1 MTTNEDTDTNNDNDT
16 IDNDQHEV
24 GYQSTD
30 RDDHDEDLDRAA
42 LIEAQL
48 LAGPYRWSHRITPKL
63 DRAFSAAQGGMT
75 CAVKNSVNPHLKSRY
90 ADLAAVIDAIREPM
104 SAAGVARYQTP
115 WTGEDGK
122 LYITTRLAC
131 DGEWVEADFKVPFEA
146 LKGLRAIQS
155 VGNAITYVKRY
166 ALTSMA
172 GVASG
177 EDDDGQSGDGDADR
191 RSATP
196 AENRWSTAV
205 KAFSE
210 IGVKPPALLSW
221 VGRKTVNEVDDDD
234 HDKLQTLYRGLK
246 ARDPAT
252 VAAFEGNE

>member
-1 MTTNEDTDTNNDNDT
+1 MMNENEEYPDEDTQDADNQT
-16 IDNDQHEV
+16 SE
-24 GYQSTD
+24 
-30 RDDHDEDLDRAA
+30 RDADADESEDYERAA
-42 LIEAQL
+42 LIESQL
-48 LAGPYRWSHRITPKL
+48 LAGPYRWSHRCTPKL

-131 DGEWVEADFKVPFEA
+131 EGEWVEADFKVPFES

-177 EDDDGQSGDGDADR
+177 EDDDGHSGDGGGDNGS
-191 RSATP
+191 RSQAP
-196 AENRWSTAV
+196 QNRWTTAV
-205 KAFSE
+205 GAFAE
-210 IGVKPPALLSW
+210 LGVKPPAMLAFI
-221 VGRKTVNEVDDDD
+221 GRKTVGQVDDGD
-234 HDKLQTLYRGLK
+234 HDKLQALYRGLK
-246 ARDPAT
+246 NRDPEV
-252 VAAFEGNE
+252 VAAFDEATA

>member
-1 MTTNEDTDTNNDNDT
+1 MTTNDHDDHD
-16 IDNDQHEV
+16 DQHDA
-24 GYQSTD
+24 GYQSID
-30 RDDHDEDLDRAA
+30 DAESDDHERAA
-42 LIEAQL
+42 LIESQL
-48 LAGPYRWSHRITPKL
+48 LAGPYRWSHVSTPKL
-63 DRAFSAAQGGMT
+63 DRAFATAQGGMT

-131 DGEWVEADFKVPFEA
+131 EGEWVEADFKVPFEA

-177 EDDDGQSGDGDADR
+177 EDDDGHAGDGGGDDR
-191 RSATP
+191 GSRASASQT
-196 AENRWSTAV
+196 RWATAV
-205 KAFSE
+205 GAFAE
-210 IGVKPPALLSW
+210 LKVKPPAMLAFL
-221 VGRKTVNEVDDDD
+221 GRKTVGQVDD
-234 HDKLQTLYRGLK
+234 HDHEKLASAYLRLK
-246 ARDPAT
+246 NRDPEI
-252 VAAFEGNE
+252 VAVFEDKG

>member
-1 MTTNEDTDTNNDNDT
+1 MNENEEYPDEDTQDADNQTSERDADT
-16 IDNDQHEV
+16 
-24 GYQSTD
+24 
-30 RDDHDEDLDRAA
+30 DESADYERAS
-42 LIEAQL
+42 LIESQL
-48 LAGPYRWSHRITPKL
+48 LAGPYRWSHRCTPKL

-90 ADLAAVIDAIREPM
+90 ADLAAVIDAIHEPM

-131 DGEWVEADFKVPFEA
+131 EGEWVEADFKVPFES

-177 EDDDGQSGDGDADR
+177 EDDDGQSGDGDGGGHR
-191 RSATP
+191 VTRP

-205 KAFSE
+205 KAFADLK
-210 IGVKPPALLSW
+210 VKPPELLGW
-221 VGRKTVNEVDDDD
+221 LGRKTVNEVDDGD
-234 HDKLQTLYRGLK
+234 HDKLQALYRGLK
-246 ARDPAT
+246 NRDPEV
-252 VAAFEGNE
+252 VAAFDEATA